1 MLRDWLDR
9 AVPALEAARERI
21 DAVNVFP
28 VPDGDTGTN
37 VLLTVRGAADEVA
50 ALPGGAGSTT
60 GAVAGAT
67 PGTTQDADGAAVLR
81 ALARGALLSARGNS
95 GVILSRY
102 LGGLAA
108 AASGALA
115 PALATAAEAAR
126 SAVPEPEDG
135 TVLTVAAVVAG
146 AASEAAARGAGDAD
160 VLDAGVAAGR
170 ADLARISAAHPVLRS
185 ARVVDAGACALL
197 VLLDALAG
205 ALAGRPGP
213 VDVGWLD
220 EHGAAGDPHGAWAD
234 DGTDAG
240 TGADSG
246 TGTGAGA
253 DSGTDAGTGADAGA
267 GTDAGADSGADSGP
281 PGGYEV
287 VALLRTPADG
297 APGEGPGSDDAP
309 AERLARH
316 LAEAL
321 PAVGDAVAV
330 VAGDGLVTAH
340 VHAAAPAD
348 VAEVLTAAG
357 ARWTASVR
365 TLLGVERPVVACT
378 GSGEVAAVLADAGA
392 LAVLLPDGTPADEG
406 RDAVRRAAQD
416 AQMPVH
422 AGTDAPDDAR
432 AGDLAGTRGDAG
444 TDDDA
449 GAGAGDDAGA
459 DHAATAG
466 GEPTPAAAGDRAV
479 TVLPGDRLDAAHLDP
494 RWVVPDGATDDAGV
508 LAALTALAVP
518 VPPAGPARVARPPA
532 DPAAPATPTTPTEV
546 RP

>member
-1 MLRDWLDR
+1 VAGQLGDGGVLRTWLDR

-37 VLLTVRGAADEVA
+37 VLLTVRGAAEEVA
-50 ALPGGAGSTT
+50 AVPAGAPATAGGGAAG
-60 GAVAGAT
+60 GA
-67 PGTTQDADGAAVLR
+67 TQDADGAAVLR

-108 AASGALA
+108 AASGPFPEALG
-115 PALATAAEAAR
+115 AAAAAAR

-135 TVLTVAAVVAG
+135 TVLTVAAVVAR
-146 AASEAAARGAGDAD
+146 AAAEAAARGAGDAGA
-160 VLDAGVAAGR
+160 LDAGVAAGR
-170 ADLARISAAHPVLRS
+170 ADLARISAGHPVLRS

-220 EHGAAGDPHGAWAD
+220 EHGVAGDP
-234 DGTDAG
+234 
-240 TGADSG
+240 TGAADP
-246 TGTGAGA
+246 AG
-253 DSGTDAGTGADAGA
+253 
-267 GTDAGADSGADSGP
+267 SGAAAGGA
-281 PGGYEV
+281 GGYEV
-287 VALLRTPADG
+287 VALLRTAG
-297 APGEGPGSDDAP
+297 ARGPGEGPGSGVPA
-309 AERLARH
+309 AERVASELA
-316 LAEAL
+316 AAL

-340 VHAAAPAD
+340 VHAAAPTD
-348 VAEVLTAAG
+348 VAAVLTAAG

-378 GSGEVAAVLADAGA
+378 GSGEVAAALAAAGA
-392 LAVLLPDGTPADEG
+392 VAVLLPDGTPADEA
-406 RDAVRRAAQD
+406 RDAVRRAAHD
-416 AQMPVH
+416 ALGPVH
-422 AGTDAPDDAR
+422 AGS
-432 AGDLAGTRGDAG
+432 GTGDA
-444 TDDDA
+444 A
-449 GAGAGDDAGA
+449 E
-459 DHAATAG
+459 AG
-466 GEPTPAAAGDRAV
+466 GAPTTAAAGGRVV

-494 RWVVPDGATDDAGV
+494 AWVVPAGATDDAGV
-508 LAALTALAVP
+508 LAALAVP
-518 VPPAGPARVARPPA
+518 ADPAPPA
-532 DPAAPATPTTPTEV
+532 DPARPAEPTGAGPATSATTPTEA